1 MATIPPNL
9 ARVPNLLTSQ
19 LSLSGLGKT
28 SVALIRAQEQLST
41 GKRINRISDDAV
53 RAAIVLALDQR
64 ERESAQKLRNV
75 QHGSSLLNTLDQAL
89 NDASEV
95 VREAAGIASSQ
106 VGIGSDATTRANQ
119 AVVISSLVQSLVQI
133 GNRDLAGIHV
143 FGGAVIDRPPF
154 EAFLGG
160 YRYVGRGDGFRN
172 DLGSGVD
179 TPITVGADAAFGAL
193 SARVRGDV
201 DLNPTLTRNTNLT
214 DVQGA
219 RLRGVTLGPV
229 NVTVDD
235 GVTPVTVQV
244 DLTPAKSAGDVLD
257 LLESAIRTADG
268 AALTGAY
275 PSASTSGERLSFAV
289 AAGYTVSFADP
300 GSGTTAADL
309 GIGSFNYVN
318 GTTTNPAGD
327 LGPRLTDQTL
337 LGDLNPATAL
347 TFGTIHFRNGTVQGD
362 VTTNAGMSIAEFKQ
376 RVAALNLGIR
386 ADISADGRSIDVVNE
401 VSGLRMSVEEN
412 GGTAATTLGIRSFKA
427 STALS
432 VFNDGRG
439 VEIAHGNLD
448 PISGLPDPARNTD
461 FRITLTD
468 GTSFTVDLLPADVQD
483 VGTLITAINNAAG
496 ALFPGTFS
504 AGLSTGGNGLV
515 FTDNAGGA
523 GQTSVTTLNGH
534 AAEDLGLLEGTFTAG
549 APATFAGSDRATV
562 RVDSALSSLVELR
575 AALQGNDQRG
585 ITIAAE
591 ALDVDGDRFV
601 QSRALVGARSQ
612 RLEDTRKR
620 EEDVSLLNQS
630 IRGDLEGVDYT
641 EAATRFSMLQLAQQ
655 AGLSSTARLTSLTL
669 LDFLS

>member
-119 AVVISSLVQSLVQI
+119 AVVISSLVQSLVQV

-257 LLESAIRTADG
+257 LLESAIRTADA

-275 PSASTSGERLSFAV
+275 PSSSTSGERLSFGVAV
-289 AAGYTVSFADP
+289 GYTVSFADP

-347 TFGTIHFRNGTVQGD
+347 TYGTIHFRNGTVQGD

-461 FRITLTD
+461 FRVTLTD
-468 GTSFTVDLLPADVQD
+468 GTTFTVDLLPADVQD
-483 VGTLITAINNAAG
+483 VGTLIAAINSAAG

-534 AAEDLGLLEGTFTAG
+534 AAEDLGLLEGTFTPG

>member
-106 VGIGSDATTRANQ
+106 VGIGSDATTRSNQ
-119 AVVISSLVQSLVQI
+119 AVVISSLIQSLVQI

-172 DLGSGVD
+172 DLGIGVD

-201 DLNPTLTRNTNLT
+201 DLNPALTRNTNLT

-235 GVTPVTVQV
+235 GTTPVTVQV

-257 LLESAIRTADG
+257 LLESAIRTADA

-289 AAGYTVSFADP
+289 AVGYTVSFADP

-309 GIGSFNYVN
+309 GIEGFNFVN

-327 LGPRLTDQTL
+327 LDPRLTDQTT
-337 LGDLNPATAL
+337 LGSLSPATAL

-362 VTTNAGMSIAEFKQ
+362 VTTDPAMTIADFKQ

-401 VSGLRMSVEEN
+401 VSGLRMSIEES
-412 GGTAATTLGIRSFKA
+412 GGTAATTLGIRSLKA

-439 VEIAHGNLD
+439 VEIANGNLD

-461 FRITLTD
+461 FRVTLTD
-468 GTSFTVDLLPADVQD
+468 GSTFTVDLVPGDLQN
-483 VGTLITAINNAAG
+483 VGTLITAINTAAG

-534 AAEDLGLLEGTFTAG
+534 AAEDLGLLEATFTAG

-575 AALQGNDQRG
+575 TALQGNDQRG

-620 EEDVSLLNQS
+620 EEDVSLLNQQ
-630 IRGDLEGVDYT
+630 IRGDLEAVDYT

-655 AGLSSTARLTSLTL
+655 AGLSSTARLASLTL

>member
-214 DVQGA
+214 DVDGA

-235 GVTPVTVQV
+235 GTTPVTVQV

-257 LLESAIRTADG
+257 LLESAIRTADA

-275 PSASTSGERLSFAV
+275 PSASTTGERLSFAV

-347 TFGTIHFRNGTVQGD
+347 TYGTIHFRNGTVQGD

-483 VGTLITAINNAAG
+483 VGTLITAINNA
-496 ALFPGTFS
+496 
-504 AGLSTGGNGLV
+504 
-515 FTDNAGGA
+515 GGA

-534 AAEDLGLLEGTFTAG
+534 AAEDLGLLEGTFTPG
-549 APATFAGSDRATV
+549 SPATFAGSDRATV

-641 EAATRFSMLQLAQQ
+641 EAATRFSLLQLAQQ

>member
-214 DVQGA
+214 DVDGA

-257 LLESAIRTADG
+257 LLESAIRTADA

-275 PSASTSGERLSFAV
+275 PSASTTGERLSFAV

-347 TFGTIHFRNGTVQGD
+347 TYGTIHFRNGTVQGD

-534 AAEDLGLLEGTFTAG
+534 AAEDLGLLEGTFTPG
-549 APATFAGSDRATV
+549 SPATFAGSDRATV

-641 EAATRFSMLQLAQQ
+641 EAATRFSLLQLAQQ